1 MFYVGKIEKVRFTTY
16 LKKETLDELKKLSKD
31 TRVPQAQYIQEAI
44 EDLLEKYESIQEL
57 FKKHK

>member
-1 MFYVGKIEKVRFTTY
+1 MGEKVRFTTY

-57 FKKHK
+57 LKKHK